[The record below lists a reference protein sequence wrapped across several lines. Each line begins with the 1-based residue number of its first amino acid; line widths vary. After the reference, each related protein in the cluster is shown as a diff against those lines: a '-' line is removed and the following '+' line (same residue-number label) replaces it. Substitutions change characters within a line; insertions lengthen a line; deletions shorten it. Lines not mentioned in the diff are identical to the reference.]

1 MGQCGTGIR
10 CRPTQTFR
18 FSHTDGTAEFCRAAA
33 HLGTEATLGEDSL
46 RYRDA
51 GRTGL
56 CRRDR
61 TEYPPGG
68 LRSCRPT
75 VDQGAPCTEL
85 VRDETD
91 SRVETPGV
99 RRACAVSSPPAPHR
113 DRELLVTMYL
123 CHVVSDRSPSAMYRH
138 PSQGSYNLNPYNYAT
153 AHPAAYPAEYGQ
165 YQRPEEWDG
174 RGYNCSAGTGLTAGP
189 TGSCTAFPGMDYP
202 VPVGAIQA
210 NSPAVSGVTTN
221 STNSQRP
228 QHSRNPYDWMRKSNY
243 STSPP
248 PVLSVRGMPPQ
259 GRKDGGRCEILGPD
273 GKTRTKDKYR
283 VVYSDHQR
291 LELEKE
297 FYSNKYITIKRKVQL
312 ANELGLSERQ
322 VKIWFQNRRAKQRKM
337 AKRKE
342 LQHGGQG
349 GSDDGGGVMGEV
361 SALTQP
367 PSPPVLIPSHD
378 QRHDACS
385 NVAVVR
391 PFLVTLPVPE

>member
-1 MGQCGTGIR
+1 M
-10 CRPTQTFR
+10 CRSFPRTNKSPACSTLKRSFCKHWKAR
-18 FSHTDGTAEFCRAAA
+18 HFSG
-33 HLGTEATLGEDSL
+33 
-46 RYRDA
+46 
-51 GRTGL
+51 
-56 CRRDR
+56 
-61 TEYPPGG
+61 
-68 LRSCRPT
+68 
-75 VDQGAPCTEL
+75 
-85 VRDETD
+85 
-91 SRVETPGV
+91 
-99 RRACAVSSPPAPHR
+99 
-113 DRELLVTMYL
+113 
-123 CHVVSDRSPSAMYRH
+123 RSPSAMYRH

-153 AHPAAYPAEYGQ
+153 AHPAYPAEYGQ
-165 YQRPEEWDG
+165 YQVPPAVNASENLQQTAAAAAWQSAAAFGSHGAGQRPEEWDG
-174 RGYNCSAGTGLTAGP
+174 RGYNCTAGTGLTAGP

-342 LQHGGQG
+342 LQHPGGQG

-361 SALTQP
+361 STLTVGPPPHQLTLNPSGVAASTLSNPALP
-367 PSPPVLIPSHD
+367 PSSSPLMTSAMTH
-378 QRHDACS
+378 A
-385 NVAVVR
+385 
-391 PFLVTLPVPE
+391 VTLPSCVPSS

>member
-1 MGQCGTGIR
+1 MYRSFPRTNKSPACSTLKR
-10 CRPTQTFR
+10 SFCKHWKARH
-18 FSHTDGTAEFCRAAA
+18 FSG
-33 HLGTEATLGEDSL
+33 
-46 RYRDA
+46 
-51 GRTGL
+51 
-56 CRRDR
+56 
-61 TEYPPGG
+61 
-68 LRSCRPT
+68 
-75 VDQGAPCTEL
+75 
-85 VRDETD
+85 
-91 SRVETPGV
+91 
-99 RRACAVSSPPAPHR
+99 
-113 DRELLVTMYL
+113 
-123 CHVVSDRSPSAMYRH
+123 RSPSAMYRH

-153 AHPAAYPAEYGQ
+153 AHPAYPAEYGQ
-165 YQRPEEWDG
+165 YQVPPAVNAAGENLQQTAAAAWQSAAAFGSQGPGQRPEEWDG

-202 VPVGAIQA
+202 VPVGCIQA

-248 PVLSVRGMPPQ
+248 P
-259 GRKDGGRCEILGPD
+259 

-342 LQHGGQG
+342 LQHPGAQG

-361 SALTQP
+361 STLTVGHPAHQLTLP
-367 PSPPVLIPSHD
+367 PSGVAASTLSNPPLPPSSSPLMTSAMTH
-378 QRHDACS
+378 A
-385 NVAVVR
+385 
-391 PFLVTLPVPE
+391 VTLPSCVPSS